1 MKFVDEVKVF
11 VKAGDGGGGHVGWR
25 REAHEPNGGP
35 NGGNGGNGGAV
46 IFYTEPGLNTLIDYS
61 FSPHLKAED
70 GQPGSTNQKEG
81 RSGKDLLCPIPVG
94 TQVFY
99 KDTLVADLS
108 RQGAKWVAAKGGIG
122 GKGNEFFKSATH
134 QAPDYAQ
141 PGLPGQ
147 EFEFKLVLKSV
158 ADIGLVGF
166 PNVGKST
173 LISTITKSHPKI
185 ADYPFT
191 TLVPNL
197 GVVTM
202 PNAKPFVIADIPGLI
217 PGAHAGKGLGIK
229 FLKHI
234 ERTKAILHI
243 LDLSVPPDDDDITA
257 KLVSDSR
264 ENLTDEEIIN
274 LTTKQFELIDFE
286 LSAFSDKMAKFPKII
301 AFSKGDLEIN
311 QRAYKLSQPYFT
323 EKGLTSLIFSS
334 FSRTGLDE
342 LVAAMN
348 NMITAS
354 YRPQQ

>member
-1 MKFVDEVKVF
+1 MGLARKAPFVRFVDEVKVF
-11 VKAGDGGGGHVGWR
+11 VKAGDGGAGHVGWR

-46 IFYTEPGLNTLIDYS
+46 IFYTESGLNTLIDYS
-61 FSPHLKAED
+61 FSPNLKAED

-81 RSGKDLLCPIPVG
+81 KSGEDFLCPMPVG

-99 KDTLVADLS
+99 KDKLVADLS
-108 RQGAKWVAAKGGIG
+108 RLGAKWVAAKGGIG
-122 GKGNEFFKSATH
+122 GKGNEFFKSSTH

-147 EFEFKLVLKSV
+147 ELEFKLILKSV

-197 GVVTM
+197 GVVVGAGT
-202 PNAKPFVIADIPGLI
+202 KSFVIADIPGLI
-217 PGAHAGKGLGIK
+217 PGAHTGKGLGIK

-243 LDLSVPPDDDDITA
+243 LDLSVSLEEEQAPSPADD
-257 KLVSDSR
+257 
-264 ENLTDEEIIN
+264 LTDQEIIN
-274 LTTKQFELIDFE
+274 LATKQFELIDFE
-286 LSAFSDKMAKFPKII
+286 LSSFSEEVAKLPRIV

-311 QRAYKLSQPYFT
+311 QRAYKLSKPFFA
-323 EKGLTSLIFSS
+323 EKGLASFIFSS
-334 FSRTGLDE
+334 MTHSGLGE
-342 LVAAMN
+342 LVAAMDKT
-348 NMITAS
+348 IA
-354 YRPQQ
+354 